1 MLDIKFIREHPEIV
15 EKDLKKRKDHE
26 KLHWVHEL
34 VEKESLYRKL
44 MAKAEHLR
52 CSRNTITK
60 EINEL
65 KKQGKDA
72 SKKIKEAK
80 ELPAQIKGSEEGLKK
95 LGERV
100 QYIIMRLP
108 NVLHESVPI
117 GKDDTENIE
126 VRTWGKPKKIDF
138 KLRSHGELLESLDL
152 ADFKRASKI
161 SGSGFYFL
169 KGDLML
175 LEQALIRFVIDM
187 LVKKGFTP
195 IAPPFLLGR
204 KAYEGVTD
212 LEDFENVMYHLEG
225 EKLYLIATSEH
236 PVGAMHTKEIFNKEE
251 LPIKYCGLSA
261 CFRKEIGSRGVDTK
275 GLFRVHQFNK
285 VEQFVFCKPEDS
297 WKIHEELIANA
308 ENVFKK
314 LKIPYRI
321 VNICTGDMGTVAAK
335 KYDLE
340 AWFPR
345 QQKYGEMVS
354 CSNCTGY
361 QATRL
366 NIRFLNKKGEK
377 EYVHTLNSTAVAT
390 GRALVAIIEN
400 YQNKDGTITV
410 PEVLVPY
417 MNGIKKIGKAA
428 KTI

>member
-1 MLDIKFIREHPEIV
+1 
-15 EKDLKKRKDHE
+15 
-26 KLHWVHEL
+26 
-34 VEKESLYRKL
+34 
-44 MAKAEHLR
+44 
-52 CSRNTITK
+52 
-60 EINEL
+60 
-65 KKQGKDA
+65 
-72 SKKIKEAK
+72 
-80 ELPAQIKGSEEGLKK
+80 
-95 LGERV
+95 
-100 QYIIMRLP
+100 
-108 NVLHESVPI
+108 
-117 GKDDTENIE
+117 
-126 VRTWGKPKKIDF
+126 
-138 KLRSHGELLESLDL
+138 
-152 ADFKRASKI
+152 
-161 SGSGFYFL
+161 
-169 KGDLML
+169 
-175 LEQALIRFVIDM
+175 
-187 LVKKGFTP
+187 
-195 IAPPFLLGR
+195 
-204 KAYEGVTD
+204 
-212 LEDFENVMYHLEG
+212 
-225 EKLYLIATSEH
+225 
-236 PVGAMHTKEIFNKEE
+236 
-251 LPIKYCGLSA
+251 
-261 CFRKEIGSRGVDTK
+261 
-275 GLFRVHQFNK
+275 
-285 VEQFVFCKPEDS
+285 

-345 QQKYGEMVS
+345 QEKYGEMVS

-366 NIRFLNKKGEK
+366 NIRYLNKKGEK